1 MPKPITLEMIEA
13 MSADQRKTLHEN
25 AMKRD
30 TVASREVLD
39 LLAKTTPPKSAAAA
53 TKKAPVK
60 KAAASKKKPAPVKE
74 TEEAGAPW
82 DE

>member
-1 MPKPITLEMIEA
+1 MPKPITFEMIEA

-25 AMKRD
+25 ASKRD

-39 LLAKTTPPKSAAAA
+39 LLAKVTPKSAPAAA
-53 TKKAPVK
+53 KAKAPAK
-60 KAAASKKKPAPVKE
+60 KTAAKKKVVAAVDSDE
-74 TEEAGAPW
+74 SAAPW

>member
-1 MPKPITLEMIEA
+1 MIEA

-30 TVASREVLD
+30 TVASRDVLD
-39 LLAKTTPPKSAAAA
+39 LLAKIAPKSPPAAAKKAPAKKAAA
-53 TKKAPVK
+53 TKKKAAPVQE
-60 KAAASKKKPAPVKE
+60 PEE
-74 TEEAGAPW
+74 TAAPW